1 LQRTAWGLLC
11 SPQFPRFARR
21 PLNSTVGLIDKGRAI
36 MAWTCPSCGFEENE
50 DSILRCPCGYELT
63 LPEDRNY
70 DNVGGALLLV
80 AIGLAV
86 TAVANG
92 LSLTVRLHKA
102 SYITGPT
109 AATEAFFALVYIV
122 TPLILL
128 VILFMRKR
136 IVPKLMIS
144 FYLLTLGIAVLLYIG
159 ARSLPGP
166 HILQR
171 ALYEA
176 KVSILASSVACFIWV
191 PYFLIS
197 ERVKRTFIR

>member
-1 LQRTAWGLLC
+1 
-11 SPQFPRFARR
+11 
-21 PLNSTVGLIDKGRAI
+21 

-63 LPEDRNY
+63 PPEDRNY
-70 DNVGGALLLV
+70 DNVGGALFLV

-92 LSLTVRLHKA
+92 FSLTVRLHKA
-102 SYITGPT
+102 PYITVPT
-109 AATEAFFALVYIV
+109 ATAEAFFALVYIIA
-122 TPLILL
+122 PLILL

-144 FYLLTLGIAVLLYIG
+144 FYLLTLGIAILLYIG
-159 ARSLPGP
+159 ARSLSGP
-166 HILQR
+166 HMLQK

-176 KVSILASSVACFIWV
+176 KASILASAVVCFIWV
-191 PYFLIS
+191 PYFLVS
-197 ERVKRTFIR
+197 ERVKRTFVH

>member
-1 LQRTAWGLLC
+1 
-11 SPQFPRFARR
+11 
-21 PLNSTVGLIDKGRAI
+21 

-63 LPEDRNY
+63 PPEDRNY
-70 DNVGGALLLV
+70 DNVGGALFLV

-92 LSLTVRLHKA
+92 FSLTVRLHKA
-102 SYITGPT
+102 PYITVPT
-109 AATEAFFALVYIV
+109 ATAEAFFALVYIIA
-122 TPLILL
+122 PLILL

-144 FYLLTLGIAVLLYIG
+144 FYLLTLGIAILLYIG
-159 ARSLPGP
+159 ARSLSGP
-166 HILQR
+166 HMLQK
-171 ALYEA
+171 ALYGA
-176 KVSILASSVACFIWV
+176 KVSILVSSVACFIWV

-197 ERVKRTFIR
+197 ERVKRTFVR

>member
-1 LQRTAWGLLC
+1 
-11 SPQFPRFARR
+11 
-21 PLNSTVGLIDKGRAI
+21 

-50 DSILRCPCGYELT
+50 DLILRCPCGYELT

-102 SYITGPT
+102 SYITAAT
-109 AATEAFFALVYIV
+109 AAAEAFFALVYIV
-122 TPLILL
+122 APLILL

-136 IVPKLMIS
+136 IVPKLMIC

-166 HILQR
+166 HMLQK

-176 KVSILASSVACFIWV
+176 KVSILTSSLACFIWV